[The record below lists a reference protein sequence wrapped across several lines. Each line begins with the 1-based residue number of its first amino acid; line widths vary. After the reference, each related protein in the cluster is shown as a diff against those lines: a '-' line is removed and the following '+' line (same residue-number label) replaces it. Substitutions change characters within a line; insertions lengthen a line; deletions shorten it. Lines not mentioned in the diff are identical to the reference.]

1 MRTFGLPLISR
12 PCLAAGILLASLVCS
27 AQQPQESQSCSGD
40 RAPAGAEKAQPAAMK
55 KASFIAATANPT
67 SHTIRLSWIESAS
80 PASTVAGYYI
90 YRRETGL
97 PCQSQP
103 TGCVPLNPN
112 KPVKG
117 KGCTDYSVVP
127 GHTYIY
133 QAQTVGKNSL
143 SSTYSNDATATAR

>member
-1 MRTFGLPLISR
+1 MRPFGSPIILR
-12 PCLAAGILLASLVCS
+12 YCLALSVLLASLVCTAQ
-27 AQQPQESQSCSGD
+27 AQQDSQSCNGD
-40 RAPAGAEKAQPAAMK
+40 SAPAVAARVQPTTMK
-55 KASFIAATANPT
+55 KGSVAASAPSPTA
-67 SHTIRLSWIESAS
+67 HTIKLSWIESAS

-90 YRRETGL
+90 YRRETGP

-103 TGCVPLNPN
+103 TPCVPLNPN
-112 KPVKG
+112 KPLKG

-143 SSTYSNDATATAR
+143 SSAYTGDASATAR